1 MLRVALSKNE
11 FKSKSVVL
19 CINTRD
25 VVVKPSILPMLSL
38 KGLNGLMDLEI
49 EDMISLGSDKYT
61 FSYEVSREMKNDKES
76 KINLILAGIFKEKV
90 YEIDNILS
98 NIN

>member
-1 MLRVALSKNE
+1 
-11 FKSKSVVL
+11 
-19 CINTRD
+19 
-25 VVVKPSILPMLSL
+25 MLSL
-38 KGLNGLMDLEI
+38 KDLNGLMDLEI

-61 FSYEVSREMKNDKES
+61 FSYEVSREMKNDEES
-76 KINLILAGIFKEKV
+76 KINVILAGILKEKV